1 MMQTT
6 RYTHP
11 QTSNSLGFF
20 DATETSKFLS
30 PVRFTCSETVSGIAA
45 VSGDLNVI
53 TGIDNAAAA
62 AAAAGA
68 GAAATHHLH
77 VLGPL
82 AGKLDHAT
90 AARPVPPFCKTGSCK
105 PAAHASLPKIAI
117 QKAEL
122 ESKGDRVARLA
133 ASSGSNHSREY
144 STCGRFEGRS
154 QWK

>member
-1 MMQTT
+1 MMQMT

-30 PVRFTCSETVSGIAA
+30 PVRFTCSETVSGISA
-45 VSGDLNVI
+45 VSGDLKVI

-62 AAAAGA
+62 
-68 GAAATHHLH
+68 AAATHHLH

-117 QKAEL
+117 QKAAL
-122 ESKGDRVARLA
+122 ESKGDKVAHLA
-133 ASSGSNHSREY
+133 ASSGSNHSRE
-144 STCGRFEGRS
+144 SPNRTCGRFEGRS